1 MISHGNFLIGVE
13 SVVAQHRVEATLQ
26 HEVGTHALTYHNGRN
41 QPLKLLGI
49 GLAGYEELQEGI
61 AVLSEFLVGGL
72 TRQRLRQLAARV
84 DAVEQLVQGAEF
96 VDVFRSLHGQHGFSE
111 RTAYD
116 ITMRIFRGGGF
127 TKDAVY
133 LRGLTGVLEYLQ
145 HGGDLEIILLGK
157 VALDHVEIIDELR
170 WRQILE
176 APRLMPRYLNAD
188 QTLPRARLEKIV
200 QGKERAIDLVL
211 ESLL

>member
-1 MISHGNFLIGVE
+1 M
-13 SVVAQHRVEATLQ
+13 
-26 HEVGTHALTYHNGRN
+26 
-41 QPLKLLGI
+41 
-49 GLAGYEELQEGI
+49 
-61 AVLSEFLVGGL
+61 
-72 TRQRLRQLAARV
+72 
-84 DAVEQLVQGAEF
+84 
-96 VDVFRSLHGQHGFSE
+96 
-111 RTAYD
+111 
-116 ITMRIFRGGGF
+116 
-127 TKDAVY
+127 
-133 LRGLTGVLEYLQ
+133 GVLEYLQ